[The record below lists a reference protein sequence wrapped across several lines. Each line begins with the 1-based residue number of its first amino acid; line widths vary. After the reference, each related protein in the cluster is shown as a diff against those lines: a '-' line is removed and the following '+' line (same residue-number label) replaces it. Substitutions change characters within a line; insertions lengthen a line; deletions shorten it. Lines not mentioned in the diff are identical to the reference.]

1 MEEKPKKKSKK
12 QKNQHP
18 NDQTTKPA
26 TEYSFKPCSD
36 VKGLRFGGQIIVK
49 SFTIRRA
56 RPPEILRLLSLP
68 AAANKPPT
76 LASAA
81 AFLPTNFTILAHHA
95 WHTLTLGLGTKKSK
109 VVVFVFESEG
119 MKAAVE
125 RSWPA
130 EIPLGEVNKKLIRGL
145 TGCEMARFKF
155 RKGCI
160 TFFSMSTPS
169 GEPGIPASLAP
180 TISVLFCRR
189 WWRSRISSTIRRCSP
204 CLIREVSA
212 TRRRSPSLIKIS
224 PPSSS
229 AERSCFS
236 KEGAAGDDQIDEEE
250 IVQNCVFH

>member
-68 AAANKPPT
+68 PAANKPPT

-160 TFFSMSTPS
+160 TFYVYAVRRT
-169 GEPGIPASLAP
+169 GNPGFPCADDLRTILQAVVALKDFIDHTAMLALPNQRSLGYAP
-180 TISVLFCRR
+180 PLAV
-189 WWRSRISSTIRRCSP
+189 
-204 CLIREVSA
+204 A
-212 TRRRSPSLIKIS
+212 
-224 PPSSS
+224 
-229 AERSCFS
+229 
-236 KEGAAGDDQIDEEE
+236 
-250 IVQNCVFH
+250 H